1 MKREKFLWP
10 LTQSHHRA
18 LLTAKRIRERF
29 SVTGGGKDQKLVEE
43 MAAEV
48 QKLYDGELRLHF
60 WDEEK
65 ILCIYEERMGKFEPE
80 PQKIRREH
88 RQLEALIAHS
98 DREKLLQFAEL
109 LTAHVR
115 FEEDVL
121 FDKVERVL
129 GEGEKQVVA
138 HLLETE
144 AALNSPIPSRT
155 DKEEPKFGKSSS
167 GGASKP
173 S

>member
-18 LLTAKRIRERF
+18 LVTARRVKEGLAA
-29 SVTGGGKDQKLVEE
+29 TGADDAVVKE
-43 MAAEV
+43 MAGEV
-48 QKLYDGELRLHF
+48 QKLYDGELKVHF

-65 ILCIYEERMGKFEPE
+65 MLALYEQHRGTEEPE
-80 PQKIRREH
+80 PQRIRRDH
-88 RQLEALIAHS
+88 RRLEG
-98 DREKLLQFAEL
+98 LLAQANRKNLLEFAEL

-121 FDKVERVL
+121 FGKIEKALSEV
-129 GEGEKQVVA
+129 EKQSVGQ
-138 HLLETE
+138 LLEQAITQC
-144 AALNSPIPSRT
+144 
-155 DKEEPKFGKSSS
+155 G
-167 GGASKP
+167 KP

>member
-18 LLTAKRIRERF
+18 LLTARRVRE
-29 SVTGGGKDQKLVEE
+29 SLSAVEAEKAGERVRE

-48 QKLYDGELRLHF
+48 RKLYDEELRLHF

-65 ILCIYEERMGKFEPE
+65 ILAFYEEHMGREEPE

-88 RQLEALIAHS
+88 RQLESFIAQA
-98 DREKLLQFAEL
+98 DRKSLLSFAEL
-109 LTAHVR
+109 IGSHVR

-121 FDKVERVL
+121 FVKIEKVL
-129 GEGEKQVVA
+129 AEGEKQAVGR
-138 HLLETE
+138 LLERE
-144 AALNSPIPSRT
+144 AAFNVAPSP
-155 DKEEPKFGKSSS
+155 
-167 GGASKP
+167 
-173 S
+173 

>member
-18 LLTAKRIRERF
+18 LLTARRVREGLSTMDPSKEQEGVR
-29 SVTGGGKDQKLVEE
+29 E

-48 QKLYDGELRLHF
+48 RKLYEEELRLHF

-65 ILCIYEERMGKFEPE
+65 ILAVYEEHMGREEPE

-88 RQLEALIAHS
+88 RLLESFIAQP
-98 DREKLLQFAEL
+98 DRKSLLAFAEL
-109 LTAHVR
+109 ITAHVR

-121 FDKVERVL
+121 FGKIEKVL
-129 GEGEKQVVA
+129 AEGEKQAVG
-138 HLLETE
+138 HLLERE
-144 AALNSPIPSRT
+144 AALNAPPSP
-155 DKEEPKFGKSSS
+155 
-167 GGASKP
+167 
-173 S
+173 